1 MEKTSFSSQKKT
13 IIGDLSGLTWLE
25 ELSENWK
32 GIRLLAFFLGAIHI
46 IRDTLLGIAKVA
58 RELLLHFK
66 LSF

>member
-46 IRDTLLGIAKVA
+46 IRDTLRV
-58 RELLLHFK
+58 
-66 LSF
+66 